1 MLLRTGL
8 QVVDLAQLR
17 SDVPVSLLTSQLV
30 LIVVT
35 RMILITALSFDL
47 QHVGNVYLMR
57 LQALDLVPS
66 WLLYILVRCVFK
78 NDAI

>member
-35 RMILITALSFDL
+35 RMILITALSLDL

-57 LQALDLVPS
+57 LQALDLVSS
-66 WLLYILVRCVFK
+66 WLFYILVRCVFK